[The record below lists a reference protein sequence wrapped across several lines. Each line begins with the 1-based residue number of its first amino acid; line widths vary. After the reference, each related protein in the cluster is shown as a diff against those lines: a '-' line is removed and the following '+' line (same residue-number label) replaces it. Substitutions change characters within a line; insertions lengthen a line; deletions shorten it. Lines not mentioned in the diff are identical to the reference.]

1 MANFEDYRWHVGP
14 VQLPILNGYNLLV
27 RECTRDPYIE
37 GKRNLH
43 IPWKK
48 A

>member
-14 VQLPILNGYNLLV
+14 GLTYLMAITWLV
-27 RECTRDPYIE
+27 REGTRDPYIE